1 MSVLDGLVAE
11 AHVRA
16 NRLDLAVVRR
26 RAGFADPARNVMRAL
41 SGAPGLGVIAEVKR
55 QSPSAG
61 VIAGDLDP
69 VRQAIAYASG
79 GATAISILTEPDHFG
94 GSLDDLRFVR
104 TEVDLPIL
112 RKDFIVAPEQ
122 VYEARVAG
130 ADALLLIV
138 AALDQQLLKLLIKT
152 TEQTGMTPLVEV
164 HDTAEAQRAMEAGA
178 RLVGV
183 NNRNLA
189 TFEVDLTTAES
200 VAPSL
205 AADVLTVAESG
216 IKTGEDARRMEA
228 AGYRAVLVGE
238 ALVRTADPAALVAE
252 LAGVAA

>member
-1 MSVLDGLVAE
+1 MSVLDQLVAE

-16 NRLDLAVVRR
+16 NKLDLALVRR
-26 RAGFADPARNVMRAL
+26 RAGFADPARNIMNAL
-41 SGAPGLGVIAEVKR
+41 WRAPGLGVIAEVKR

-69 VRQAIAYASG
+69 IRQAMAYASG
-79 GATAISILTEPDHFG
+79 GATAISVLTEPDHFG

-104 TEVDLPIL
+104 SRVELPIL
-112 RKDFIVAPEQ
+112 RKDFIVAPQQ

-138 AALDQQLLKLLIKT
+138 AALDQERLEDLIDT

-164 HDTAEAQRAMEAGA
+164 HDSAEARRAVEAGA

-200 VAPSL
+200 VASSL
-205 AADVLTVAESG
+205 AADLLTVAESG
-216 IKTGEDARRMEA
+216 IHNGEDARRMEA

-238 ALVRTADPAALVAE
+238 ALVRAADPAALVAE
-252 LAGVAA
+252 LAGVAG

>member
-1 MSVLDGLVAE
+1 MLDQLVAE

-16 NRLDLAVVRR
+16 NKLDLALVRR
-26 RAGFADPARNVMRAL
+26 RVGFADPARNIMNAL
-41 SGAPGLGVIAEVKR
+41 WRAPGLGVIAEVKR

-69 VRQAIAYASG
+69 IRQAMAYASG
-79 GATAISILTEPDHFG
+79 GATAISVLTESDHFG

-104 TEVDLPIL
+104 SRVELPIL
-112 RKDFIVAPEQ
+112 RKDFIVAPQQ

-138 AALDQQLLKLLIKT
+138 AALDQERLEDLIDT

-164 HDTAEAQRAMEAGA
+164 HDSAEARRAVEAGA

-200 VAPSL
+200 VASSL
-205 AADVLTVAESG
+205 AADLLTVAESG
-216 IKTGEDARRMEA
+216 IHNGEDARRMEA

-238 ALVRTADPAALVAE
+238 ALVRAADPAALVAE
-252 LAGVAA
+252 LAGVAG